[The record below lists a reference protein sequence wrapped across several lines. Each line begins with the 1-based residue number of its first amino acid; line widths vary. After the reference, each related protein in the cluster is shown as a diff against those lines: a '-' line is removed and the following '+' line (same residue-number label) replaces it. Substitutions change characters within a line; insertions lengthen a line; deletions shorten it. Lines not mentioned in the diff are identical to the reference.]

1 MKQIQERSLINYLQS
16 LKGNFNAKN
25 SEKLDFKMCACTIL
39 EKKTHSPKG
48 LAQRSP
54 EGPSL
59 NGESLKVKL
68 VTQQRIHCPIE
79 RKDRSK

>member
-1 MKQIQERSLINYLQS
+1 MKQIQERSLTNYLQS
-16 LKGNFNAKN
+16 WKGNFNAKN
-25 SEKLDFKMCACTIL
+25 REKLDFKMCACTIL

-59 NGESLKVKL
+59 NGESLKGEISNPTKDTLSV
-68 VTQQRIHCPIE
+68 
-79 RKDRSK
+79 RKKR